1 MCVHRLRLQAT
12 TEVAETAVCV
22 HVTNVHNLSK
32 RQRSSCFN
40 TRCVAAERDSAARPP
55 GSELSREGLSV
66 AIVETE
72 GSIIFWI
79 VRYVLYEG

>member
-12 TEVAETAVCV
+12 TEVAGTAVCV
-22 HVTNVHNLSK
+22 HVPNVHHLSK
-32 RQRSSCFN
+32 RQMSCKG
-40 TRCVAAERDSAARPP
+40 CAAAERNSAARPS